1 MKKSFL
7 LITAIILI
15 IIFCI
20 LGYILQKRSEINEI
34 NYYNKQYQ
42 IYLNK
47 EVYGTEVATIINKA
61 IEQNEENE
69 ISKDEN
75 GYYIENDT
83 NSIKI
88 NLKMITIDQTYP
100 MELIYSNNM
109 QEFVKN
115 FNIVLFK
122 CTNIEY
128 HKQTGKISKITFE
141 QIEK

>member
-1 MKKSFL
+1 MKKAFL

-115 FNIVLFK
+115 FSIVLFK

>member
-1 MKKSFL
+1 MKKAFL

>member
-1 MKKSFL
+1 MKKAFL

-88 NLKMITIDQTYP
+88 ELKMITIEKTYQ
-100 MELIYSNNM
+100 METIYNNKM
-109 QEFVKN
+109 ENFIKN
-115 FNIVLFK
+115 FNIILFK

-128 HKQTGKISKITFE
+128 HKKTGKISKITFE

>member
-1 MKKSFL
+1 MKKTLL

-15 IIFCI
+15 IVFCI
-20 LGYILQKRSEINEI
+20 LSYILQKRSELNEI
-34 NYYNKQYQ
+34 NYYNKQYE

-47 EVYGTEVATIINKA
+47 DVYGTEVATIINKA
-61 IEQNEENE
+61 VEQNEENE
-69 ISKDEN
+69 IPKDEN
-75 GYYIENDT
+75 GYYIENDAD
-83 NSIKI
+83 SIKI
-88 NLKMITIDQTYP
+88 DLKMITIDQTYQ
-100 MELIYSNNM
+100 METIYNNNI

-115 FNIVLFK
+115 FNIVLFR

>member
-1 MKKSFL
+1 MKKAFL

-88 NLKMITIDQTYP
+88 NLKMITINQTYP